1 MLKQFQLNTKNL
13 FPFLS
18 FTFLCFF
25 FSFYSNYESPYRS
38 TYSIPTSLGINPYH
52 TTSQQSTTMPHSQ
65 SNYNNG
71 SGNNHIQTPDS
82 PRSTR
87 SAPWPRSQQRSLFG
101 NKPSSPRSV
110 RSASTTG
117 GNTDGRGGNSSN
129 NHHHH
134 HHSQHTHSRSS
145 QRDHVTTSSTGT
157 TTTQTNSHQQRYRS
171 SSVES
176 HSSNDSRSTR
186 R

>member
-1 MLKQFQLNTKNL
+1 MYLHLRLNNCWVVIY
-13 FPFLS
+13 S
-18 FTFLCFF
+18 TFG
-25 FSFYSNYESPYRS
+25 FSSNYESPYRS

-52 TTSQQSTTMPHSQ
+52 QQSQHTTMPHSQ

-71 SGNNHIQTPDS
+71 GSIGGNSHLQTPDS

-110 RSASTTG
+110 RSVSTTG
-117 GNTDGRGGNSSN
+117 GGGGGGGGVGLDGRGSSSN
-129 NHHHH
+129 NQHHH

-145 QRDHVTTSSTGT
+145 QRDHITTSNGT
-157 TTTQTNSHQQRYRS
+157 TNAQQQQRYRS